1 MTEND
6 IIQQGEKVKFIVTSL
21 NHNFNIEED
30 DFRVEL
36 IYGMMGKK
44 LVIQKSDMLYGTD
57 GEFIMQ
63 FSTSGMVGKV
73 VARTVYYVHDTDI
86 DPDDEREEVDEQVIC
101 FVVSNPCPVLLNCPK
116 CSSEGHD
123 IRFER
128 TEEPDIAAMYLRL
141 CVTEIVTP
149 ESGGEPY
156 SIYRPLIT
164 RNDEYIYVLRE
175 SADALQEAID
185 NMANSNN

>member
-1 MTEND
+1 MSEND
-6 IIQQGEKVKFIVTSL
+6 IIQQGEKVKYMFTSR

-57 GEFIMQ
+57 GEYIMQ

-73 VARTVYYVHDTDI
+73 VARTVFYVHDTDI
-86 DPDDEREEVDEQVIC
+86 DPDGEREDVDEQVIC

-123 IRFER
+123 IHFER

-156 SIYRPLIT
+156 PIYRPLIT

>member
-1 MTEND
+1 MSEND
-6 IIQQGEKVKFIVTSL
+6 IIQQGEKVKYIVTSR
-21 NHNFNIEED
+21 NPNFNIEDD

-44 LVIQKSDMLYGTD
+44 LVIQKSEMMYGTG
-57 GEFIMQ
+57 GEYIMQ

-73 VARTVYYVHDTDI
+73 VARTVFFVHDADI
-86 DPDDEREEVDEQVIC
+86 NPDGEREEVDEQVIC
-101 FVVSNPCPVLLNCPK
+101 FVVSTPCPVLLNCPK

-123 IRFER
+123 IHFER

-141 CVTEIVTP
+141 CVTETVTP

-156 SIYRPLIT
+156 PIYRPLIT